1 MTRMNKSQ
9 NSIVEN
15 GEIAAVMIDDEATL
29 KRVRPFDDHIS
40 LEPENP
46 LYRPL
51 VYWAEE
57 MNAIRIIG
65 KAVANKFPP
74 SRKTSASVA
83 DRLYCATALSNIGI
97 SFLPHRPDYPIF
109 AFMISG
115 TRTHPC

>member
-1 MTRMNKSQ
+1 M
-9 NSIVEN
+9 VEN

-83 DRLYCATALSNIGI
+83 DRLYCATARSSTKI
-97 SFLPHRPDYPIF
+97 SFLPNQPDCLTF
-109 AFMISG
+109 ASMISG
-115 TRTHPC
+115 TRTHPY